1 MEDQAQK
8 QITRLLVEWKT
19 GNREALDLLM
29 PMVYQELRKL
39 ADHYLRNERADHTL
53 QPTALI
59 HEAYLRLADQRLPE
73 WKNRAHFFGVA
84 AQIMRQ
90 VLVDAAR
97 KHRAAKRG
105 AGKNT
110 SLETSVVVSVSRA
123 PDLVALDD
131 ALMELGKF
139 DERKVRVIE
148 LKYFGGL
155 TIEETAEALSIS
167 EATVSRDLRA
177 AEAWLRKFLAE
188 SASRTEGA
196 ETGIL

>member
-1 MEDQAQK
+1 MDDQSGRH
-8 QITRLLVEWKT
+8 ITHLLVEWKT

-29 PMVYQELRKL
+29 PLVYQELRKL
-39 ADHYLRNERADHTL
+39 ADHYLRNERTDHTL

-73 WKNRAHFFGVA
+73 WRNRAHFFGVA

-97 KHRAAKRG
+97 RHRAVKRG
-105 AGKNT
+105 SGQKT
-110 SLETSVVVSVSRA
+110 SLETSVEVSVSRA

-131 ALMELGKF
+131 ALMELARF

-155 TIEETAEALSIS
+155 KIEETAEALGIS

-177 AEAWLRKFLAE
+177 AEAWLRKYLAE
-188 SASRTEGA
+188 NAERGGGA
-196 ETGIL
+196 ETGVL